1 MSGARVVFAPG
12 APRVRG
18 ASSADLAT
26 VSFTLTPRSYPE
38 HFYDEARQEADYIRR
53 VPAYSTPGEPTLS
66 VSGNTDLL
74 KLSVVPAFEDDNAFR
89 LNGLDAV
96 YSGSPLND
104 AELVVKA
111 SNRFGSL
118 VYKYTF
124 TPSPGATY
132 YPADI
137 YSVQRKPGTFVAH
150 LYETLLPLLPTGG
163 ATNETNCQFLA
174 GGTYS
179 AGNVQVQPNPT
190 FFLKDIDWSG
200 ISLARTGT
208 GYAGPVELI
217 SPRHGVMA
225 AHTDDSMVGD
235 QVTFRRPD
243 GSTQTVT
250 VLSNARLETGVTA
263 TSPDVSLVY
272 FDAPVTGCAIF
283 KIPSAACADVSPK
296 YEAEGTPGRPY
307 LFYAP
312 SYWPVVMRV
321 SNPGNGALVLDRA
334 SPSFVT
340 MAAQP
345 PTTSYRLTSLQ
356 VTPFDTQVAGHYRSM
371 YGGDSGSP
379 TFVLVREGTS
389 TTPTPVL
396 FSTVHAT
403 TSGMSVPS
411 CFGPNF
417 GALNEWLE
425 ENMAALATANGDTTT
440 YTPRYIDLSG
450 FTKFA

>member
-12 APRVRG
+12 APTVRG

-38 HFYDEARQEADYIRR
+38 FFYDEARQEADYIWR

-74 KLSVVPAFEDDNAFR
+74 NLSVAPTYGGDKAFR

-96 YSGSPLND
+96 YSGSSLND
-104 AELVVKA
+104 AELAVKA
-111 SNRFGSL
+111 SNRFGSQL
-118 VYKYTF
+118 FRYTF
-124 TPSPGATY
+124 TPAPEATY
-132 YPADI
+132 YPAGV
-137 YSVQRKPGTFVAH
+137 YSVRHKPGTFVGH
-150 LYETLLPLLPTGG
+150 LYDTLLPLLPAGG

-174 GGTYS
+174 GGTYNV
-179 AGNVQVQPNPT
+179 GNVQVQPNPT

-200 ISLARTGT
+200 IALARTGT
-208 GYAGPVELI
+208 GYALPVELI

-225 AHTDDSMVGD
+225 AHTDGSMVGD

-250 VLSNARLETGVTA
+250 VLANARYVTESDN

-283 KIPSAACADVSPK
+283 KIPSATCADVSPK
-296 YEAEGTPGRPY
+296 YEADGTPYR
-307 LFYAP
+307 FYTP
-312 SYWPVVMRV
+312 SYWPVVVRV
-321 SNPGNGALVLDRA
+321 SNPGNGALVLDRD
-334 SPSFVT
+334 SPSFIT
-340 MAAQP
+340 MSALP
-345 PTTSYRLTSLQ
+345 PTTSFRLTNLNIP
-356 VTPFDTQVAGHYRSM
+356 PFDPLVAGHYRSV
-371 YGGDSGSP
+371 YSGDSGSP
-379 TFVLVREGTS
+379 TFALVREGAS

-396 FSTVHAT
+396 LSTLHAVA
-403 TSGMSVPS
+403 SGMTVPYG
-411 CFGPNF
+411 FGPNF
-417 GALNEWLE
+417 GALSAWLE
-425 ENMAALATANGDTTT
+425 ENMTALATANGDTTT
-440 YTPRYIDLSG
+440 YAPRYIDLSR